1 MKYFHVVRILHAW
14 KESIFPDYLFRNL
27 AVEWRLI
34 MMDFKGKVAFVTG
47 GGSGAGFGIAQIFSE
62 AGCKVVIAD
71 VRQDH
76 LDRVMEHFR
85 RSNADVHPILLDVTD
100 REAYIA
106 AADEVER
113 VYGTPPQILIQSAGV
128 NAFGPAEASTYEDFD
143 WIMGVNLNGVINGM
157 VTFVPR
163 MIKAGLGGHIV
174 TVASLGG
181 LGPGSTT
188 APYSC
193 SKAAVINLMETY
205 YESLEPYGIGVPS
218 FCPGNMNTHIHEAS
232 LTRPENL
239 KSTGYYESPEVME
252 AYRLHN
258 VLGMDIRE
266 VGRQVMKGVEQ
277 GVVIYIPYE
286 DREEIIRSEMQRMI
300 DYCTPEGMTRLKARK
315 HQAPAMPNE
324 EMESLRVAAE
334 VGFAKAK
341 GDIDWIIRERKYTN

>member
-1 MKYFHVVRILHAW
+1 MT
-14 KESIFPDYLFRNL
+14 
-27 AVEWRLI
+27 
-34 MMDFKGKVAFVTG
+34 DFKGKVAFITG

-62 AGCKVVIAD
+62 AGCKVVVAD

-76 LDRVMEHFR
+76 LDRAMEHFK
-85 RSNADVHPILLDVTD
+85 SKNADAYPILLDVTD
-100 REAYIA
+100 KQAYIA

-113 VYGTPPQILIQSAGV
+113 VYGTPPQILIQCAGV
-128 NAFGPAEASTYEDFD
+128 NSFGPAEASTYEDYE
-143 WIMGVNLNGVINGM
+143 WIVGVNLFGIINGM

-174 TVASLGG
+174 AISSLGG
-181 LGPGSTT
+181 LGPCATT

-205 YESLEPYGIGVPS
+205 YESLVPYGIGVTC
-218 FCPGNMNTHIHEAS
+218 FCPGNMNTNIHEAS
-232 LTRPENL
+232 LTRPEHLRN
-239 KSTGYYESPEVME
+239 SGYYESPEVME

-277 GVVIYIPYE
+277 GVVICIPYE
-286 DREEIIRSEMQRMI
+286 DREEIIRGEMQRMI
-300 DYCTPEGMTRLKARK
+300 DYCTPEGMKKLKEQK
-315 HQAPAMPNE
+315 QKPPATPNE
-324 EMESLRVAAE
+324 EMESLIEASK

-341 GDIDWIIRERKYTN
+341 GDIDWITDDKKYVK